1 MKIVYMIILMIY
13 ELGLC
18 LMNNRMNKQVIDFKQ
33 DFNKDLRMINLL
45 LIGII
50 PIAICIIGALG

>member
-18 LMNNRMNKQVIDFKQ
+18 LMNNKMNKQVIEFKQ